1 MPSVNFLTRNDSCCR
16 AATVKDR
23 GMCKIFVAKGV
34 IEKNKVLGTNLPAI
48 VVKHG
53 TDVYFA
59 TEVSPKG
66 PLVIRQR
73 EVQPSAGLT
82 REQQALPLA
91 ARQELLSDQDG
102 PLVWIETSWPVDMKH
117 SFDASKT

>member
-1 MPSVNFLTRNDSCCR
+1 MNSLTSKDGDSCCGT
-16 AATVKDR
+16 AVAPEDQSL
-23 GMCKIFVAKGV
+23 CKIFVAKGV

-53 TDVYFA
+53 TSTYFA
-59 TEVSPKG
+59 TEVTPRGSV
-66 PLVIRQR
+66 VIRQR
-73 EVQPSAGLT
+73 EVPPKVELT

-91 ARQELLSDQDG
+91 ARQALLSDQDG
-102 PLVWIETSWPVDMKH
+102 PLVWVETSWPVDMKH